1 MRRIVIIFLLAI
13 TALHCKKEQLEERS
27 GLLKDYT
34 GTLDGCGFLIE
45 LDNGSKLEPVSNQS
59 GVTFEN
65 NRRVMVK
72 YRVKQTYSICQAGE
86 GVEIVS
92 LRYL

>member
-1 MRRIVIIFLLAI
+1 MRKLIIIFLLSI
-13 TALHCKKEQLEERS
+13 TALNCKKEQLEEQS

-65 NRRVMVK
+65 NRRIIVK
-72 YRVKQTYSICQAGE
+72 YRLKQTYSICQAGQ

>member
-1 MRRIVIIFLLAI
+1 MRKLLLIFLFAI
-13 TALHCKKEQLEERS
+13 TAMKCEKEQLEEEM

-45 LDNGSKLEPVSNQS
+45 LDNGNRLEPVSNQS

-72 YRVKQTYSICQAGE
+72 YRVKQTYSICMAGQ
-86 GVEIVS
+86 GAEIVS